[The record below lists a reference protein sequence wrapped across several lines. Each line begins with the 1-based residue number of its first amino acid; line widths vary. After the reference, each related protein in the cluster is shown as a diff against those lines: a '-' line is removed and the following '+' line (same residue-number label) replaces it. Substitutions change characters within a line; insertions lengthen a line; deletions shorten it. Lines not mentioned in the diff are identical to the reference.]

1 MVFPSPA
8 ATFPLRDG
16 IKTCHREL
24 CPPLPQGA
32 SLRSRLLCLPDP
44 PPPPSPTGGPR
55 SGALPRSSRGP
66 SWASSTM
73 SRRDGEPPDTA
84 LAVAGLASFLIP
96 AGFRPRAL
104 RDGRCRQLRREIRG
118 RARGPAPAAGAWGVR
133 GAVGPLAVAPAEG
146 VPREGR
152 GQRGPGSAGA
162 GTEPQ
167 LTSVAA
173 FRESRGRTQCPHGA
187 RRDSRATWCPRPQG
201 KAGSW
206 PGCQRRP
213 GRPGTHCG
221 LQCQRQS

>member
-1 MVFPSPA
+1 MSSRAVPSPPAGRLAQVASPLLAGPA
-8 ATFPLRDG
+8 ASTFAHGRP
-16 IKTCHREL
+16 
-24 CPPLPQGA
+24 A
-32 SLRSRLLCLPDP
+32 AW
-44 PPPPSPTGGPR
+44 

-84 LAVAGLASFLIP
+84 LAVAGPASFLIP
-96 AGFRPRAL
+96 VGFRPRAL

-118 RARGPAPAAGAWGVR
+118 RARGPAPAAGAWGER
-133 GAVGPLAVAPAEG
+133 GAVGPLAVAPAEE
-146 VPREGR
+146 VPPEGR

-173 FRESRGRTQCPHGA
+173 FRESRGRTRCPRGA

-213 GRPGTHCG
+213 GRPGAHCG